1 MDSMFED
8 DISILTQEALGPDED
23 WLDSPNT
30 DLSGEMCSASHFAL
44 ITAYDDI
51 KNRLTGLERENST
64 LKRRLKMYEVKY
76 PLISEFGEEHIFSLY
91 EAKETSLLKSEKA
104 SLQQQLNQFQHEDMD
119 SMFEDDI
126 SILTQEALGPDED
139 WLDSPNTDLSGEMC
153 SASHF
158 ALITAYDDI
167 KNRLTGLERENST
180 LKRRLKMYEVKE
192 LTGGRAGPALSAAV
206 TSGVSVS
213 PGVSQRLSRTL
224 RVEAPSPQPPRGPRE
239 TASPFTSPR
248 RIWVNLALAYTELT
262 EELCR
267 LRNLSSLQSQ
277 ILRALLQ
284 EKSLNGGQRHSPLSQ
299 CHSPAQQRRSPAPQ
313 CPSPAPPGRSPAPQC
328 QSPALQRRSPGPP
341 SQSPAQ
347 QRRSPAPAPCQSPAQ
362 QRRSPVPPPSSQSP
376 AQQRRS
382 PVPPPCPS
390 PASASPHRLPGERME
405 LGYAKPSS
413 RHIKAGF
420 QGRRSYSEVTNVALY
435 QQNRSLW
442 LQPEASTLPKHR
454 PYGEVYLGGGAGAPL
469 SSREPFEEH
478 LRFEKQSSDEEE
490 WALPSP
496 PSPEAGA
503 IRCASFCAGFPVPD
517 AEAAHRTAAAYARAE
532 HAQSWPSINVSMVH
546 PPPHHNPP
554 PGGRHIKAGFQ
565 GRRSYSEVTNVALYQ
580 QNRSLWLQP
589 EASTLPKHRPYGE
602 VYLGGGA
609 GAPLSSREPFEEHLR
624 FEKQSSDEEEWAL
637 PSPPSPEAGA
647 IRCASFCAG
656 FPVPDAEA
664 AHRTAAA
671 YARAEHAQSWPSIN
685 QLGAGAT
692 PSLVAHPRGWRYRE
706 PVVAMA
712 LAAGER

>member
-76 PLISEFGEEHIFSLY
+76 PLIGEFGEEHIFSLY

-104 SLQQQLNQFQHEDMD
+104 SLQQQLNQFQHELQKSKEREEQLEEMIQAY
-119 SMFEDDI
+119 EK
-126 SILTQEALGPDED
+126 LCVEKA
-139 WLDSPNTDLSGEMC
+139 DLETELGEMR
-153 SASHF
+153 
-158 ALITAYDDI
+158 ALVETHLSRIRSLEQQLRQRDGSTFPGLGTPLPGQEVPFLALHP
-167 KNRLTGLERENST
+167 NPGLTHVLERAGGWQSRGLEAAGRLEAELEAARQETQRAQHREEH
-180 LKRRLKMYEVKE
+180 LKAECERLQAELKHLQDTREQDQSERDMAWVKKV
-192 LTGGRAGPALSAAV
+192 GDD
-206 TSGVSVS
+206 
-213 PGVSQRLSRTL
+213 Q
-224 RVEAPSPQPPRGPRE
+224 
-239 TASPFTSPR
+239 
-248 RIWVNLALAYTELT
+248 VNLALAYTELT

-267 LRNLSSLQSQ
+267 LRNVSSLQSQ

-299 CHSPAQQRRSPAPQ
+299 CHSPVQQRRSPAPQ
-313 CPSPAPPGRSPAPQC
+313 CPSPAPPGRPPAPQC

-347 QRRSPAPAPCQSPAQ
+347 QRRSPAPGPCQSPAQ
-362 QRRSPVPPPSSQSP
+362 QRRSPVPPSSQSP

-382 PVPPPCPS
+382 PAPPPCPS

-420 QGRRSYSEVTNVALY
+420 QGRRSYSEVSNVALY
-435 QQNRSLW
+435 QQSRSLW

-454 PYGEVYLGGGAGAPL
+454 PYGEVYLGGAGSPL
-469 SSREPFEEH
+469 STHEPFEEH
-478 LRFEKQSSDEEE
+478 VRFEKQSSDEEE

-503 IRCASFCAGFPVPD
+503 IRCASFCAGFPIPD
-517 AEAAHRTAAAYARAE
+517 AEAVQRTAAAYARAE
-532 HAQSWPSINVSMVH
+532 HAQSWPSINLLLETVD
-546 PPPHHNPP
+546 
-554 PGGRHIKAGFQ
+554 
-565 GRRSYSEVTNVALYQ
+565 SEVRSCPLCQLAFPIGYPDDALV
-580 QNRSLWLQP
+580 
-589 EASTLPKHRPYGE
+589 KHID
-602 VYLGGGA
+602 
-609 GAPLSSREPFEEHLR
+609 SHL
-624 FEKQSSDEEEWAL
+624 ENSK
-637 PSPPSPEAGA
+637 
-647 IRCASFCAG
+647 I
-656 FPVPDAEA
+656 
-664 AHRTAAA
+664 
-671 YARAEHAQSWPSIN
+671 
-685 QLGAGAT
+685 
-692 PSLVAHPRGWRYRE
+692 
-706 PVVAMA
+706 
-712 LAAGER
+712 

>member
-8 DISILTQEALGPDED
+8 DISILTQEALGPDDD

-76 PLISEFGEEHIFSLY
+76 PLIGEFGEEHIFSLY

-104 SLQQQLNQFQHEDMD
+104 SLQQQLNQFQHEGVLCPRGSRALVETHLSRIRSLEQQLRQRDGGSFPGLGTPLAGQD
-119 SMFEDDI
+119 VPFLALHPNPG
-126 SILTQEALGPDED
+126 LTHGEQPPPLSPPPHSLG
-139 WLDSPNTDLSGEMC
+139 S
-153 SASHF
+153 
-158 ALITAYDDI
+158 
-167 KNRLTGLERENST
+167 RGLEAELEAARQETQRAQHREEH
-180 LKRRLKMYEVKE
+180 LKAECERLQAELKHLQDTREQDQSERDMAWVKKV
-192 LTGGRAGPALSAAV
+192 GDD
-206 TSGVSVS
+206 
-213 PGVSQRLSRTL
+213 Q
-224 RVEAPSPQPPRGPRE
+224 
-239 TASPFTSPR
+239 
-248 RIWVNLALAYTELT
+248 VNLALAYTELT

-347 QRRSPAPAPCQSPAQ
+347 QRRSPAPGPCQSPAQ
-362 QRRSPVPPPSSQSP
+362 QRRSPVPPSNQSP

-382 PVPPPCPS
+382 PAPPPCPS

-435 QQNRSLW
+435 QQSRSLW

-454 PYGEVYLGGGAGAPL
+454 PYGEVYLGGAGAPL

-478 LRFEKQSSDEEE
+478 VRFEKQSSDEEE

-503 IRCASFCAGFPVPD
+503 IRCASFCAGFPD
-517 AEAAHRTAAAYARAE
+517 ADAVHRTAAAYARAE
-532 HAQSWPSINVSMVH
+532 HAQSWPSINLLLETVD
-546 PPPHHNPP
+546 
-554 PGGRHIKAGFQ
+554 
-565 GRRSYSEVTNVALYQ
+565 SEVRSCPLCQLAFPIGYPDDALV
-580 QNRSLWLQP
+580 
-589 EASTLPKHRPYGE
+589 KHID
-602 VYLGGGA
+602 
-609 GAPLSSREPFEEHLR
+609 SHL
-624 FEKQSSDEEEWAL
+624 ENSK
-637 PSPPSPEAGA
+637 
-647 IRCASFCAG
+647 I
-656 FPVPDAEA
+656 
-664 AHRTAAA
+664 
-671 YARAEHAQSWPSIN
+671 
-685 QLGAGAT
+685 
-692 PSLVAHPRGWRYRE
+692 
-706 PVVAMA
+706 
-712 LAAGER
+712 

>member
-76 PLISEFGEEHIFSLY
+76 PLIGEFGEEHIFSLY

-104 SLQQQLNQFQHEDMD
+104 SLQQQLNQFQHELQKSKEREEQLEEMIQAY
-119 SMFEDDI
+119 EK
-126 SILTQEALGPDED
+126 LCVEKA
-139 WLDSPNTDLSGEMC
+139 DLETELGEMR
-153 SASHF
+153 
-158 ALITAYDDI
+158 ALVETHLSRIRNLEQQLRQRDGSTFPGLGTPLPGQDVPFLALHP
-167 KNRLTGLERENST
+167 NPSLTHVLERAGGWQSRGLEAAGRLEAELEAARQETQRAQHREEH
-180 LKRRLKMYEVKE
+180 LKAECERLQAELKHLQDAREQDQSERDMAWVKKV
-192 LTGGRAGPALSAAV
+192 GDD
-206 TSGVSVS
+206 
-213 PGVSQRLSRTL
+213 Q
-224 RVEAPSPQPPRGPRE
+224 
-239 TASPFTSPR
+239 
-248 RIWVNLALAYTELT
+248 VNLALAYTELT

-277 ILRALLQ
+277 ILRTLLQ
-284 EKSLNGGQRHSPLSQ
+284 EKSLNGAQRHSPLSQ

-347 QRRSPAPAPCQSPAQ
+347 QRRSPAPGPCQSPAQ
-362 QRRSPVPPPSSQSP
+362 QRRSPVPPSNQSP

-382 PVPPPCPS
+382 PAPPPCPS
-390 PASASPHRLPGERME
+390 PALASPHRLPGERME

-420 QGRRSYSEVTNVALY
+420 QGRRSYSEVSNVALY
-435 QQNRSLW
+435 QQSRSLW

-454 PYGEVYLGGGAGAPL
+454 PYGEVYLGGAGAPL
-469 SSREPFEEH
+469 STREPFEEH
-478 LRFEKQSSDEEE
+478 VRFEKQSSDEEE

-503 IRCASFCAGFPVPD
+503 IRCASFCAGFPSPD
-517 AEAAHRTAAAYARAE
+517 ADAAHRTAAAYARAE
-532 HAQSWPSINVSMVH
+532 HAQSWPSINLLLETVD
-546 PPPHHNPP
+546 
-554 PGGRHIKAGFQ
+554 
-565 GRRSYSEVTNVALYQ
+565 SEVRSCPLCQLAFPIGYPDDALV
-580 QNRSLWLQP
+580 
-589 EASTLPKHRPYGE
+589 KHID
-602 VYLGGGA
+602 
-609 GAPLSSREPFEEHLR
+609 SHL
-624 FEKQSSDEEEWAL
+624 ENSK
-637 PSPPSPEAGA
+637 
-647 IRCASFCAG
+647 I
-656 FPVPDAEA
+656 
-664 AHRTAAA
+664 
-671 YARAEHAQSWPSIN
+671 
-685 QLGAGAT
+685 
-692 PSLVAHPRGWRYRE
+692 
-706 PVVAMA
+706 
-712 LAAGER
+712 

>member
-76 PLISEFGEEHIFSLY
+76 PLIGEFGEEHIFSLY

-104 SLQQQLNQFQHEDMD
+104 SLQQQLNQFQHELQKSKEREEQLEEMIQAY
-119 SMFEDDI
+119 EK
-126 SILTQEALGPDED
+126 LCVEKA
-139 WLDSPNTDLSGEMC
+139 DLETELGEMR
-153 SASHF
+153 
-158 ALITAYDDI
+158 ALVETHLSRIRSLEQQLRQRDAGTFPGLGAPLPGQDVPFLALHP
-167 KNRLTGLERENST
+167 NPGLTHVLERAGGWQSRGLEATARLEAELEAARQETQRAQHREEH
-180 LKRRLKMYEVKE
+180 LKAECERLQAELKHLQDTREQDQSERDMAWVKKV
-192 LTGGRAGPALSAAV
+192 GDD
-206 TSGVSVS
+206 
-213 PGVSQRLSRTL
+213 Q
-224 RVEAPSPQPPRGPRE
+224 
-239 TASPFTSPR
+239 
-248 RIWVNLALAYTELT
+248 VNLALAYTELT

-347 QRRSPAPAPCQSPAQ
+347 QRRSPAPGPCQSPAQ
-362 QRRSPVPPPSSQSP
+362 QRRSPVPPSSQSP

-382 PVPPPCPS
+382 PAPPPCPS

-420 QGRRSYSEVTNVALY
+420 QGRRSYSEVSNVALY
-435 QQNRSLW
+435 QQSRSLW

-454 PYGEVYLGGGAGAPL
+454 PYGEVYLGGTGSPL
-469 SSREPFEEH
+469 SAREPFEEH
-478 LRFEKQSSDEEE
+478 VRFEKQSSDEEE

-503 IRCASFCAGFPVPD
+503 IRCASFCAGFPD
-517 AEAAHRTAAAYARAE
+517 ADAVHRTAAAYARAE
-532 HAQSWPSINVSMVH
+532 HAQSWPSINLLLETVD
-546 PPPHHNPP
+546 
-554 PGGRHIKAGFQ
+554 
-565 GRRSYSEVTNVALYQ
+565 SEVRSCPLCQLAFPIGYPDDALV
-580 QNRSLWLQP
+580 
-589 EASTLPKHRPYGE
+589 KHID
-602 VYLGGGA
+602 
-609 GAPLSSREPFEEHLR
+609 SHL
-624 FEKQSSDEEEWAL
+624 ENSK
-637 PSPPSPEAGA
+637 
-647 IRCASFCAG
+647 I
-656 FPVPDAEA
+656 
-664 AHRTAAA
+664 
-671 YARAEHAQSWPSIN
+671 
-685 QLGAGAT
+685 
-692 PSLVAHPRGWRYRE
+692 
-706 PVVAMA
+706 
-712 LAAGER
+712 

>member
-30 DLSGEMCSASHFAL
+30 DFSGEMCSASHFAL

-76 PLISEFGEEHIFSLY
+76 PLIGEFGEEHIFSLY

-104 SLQQQLNQFQHEDMD
+104 SLQQQLNQFQHELQKSKEREEQLEEMIQAY
-119 SMFEDDI
+119 EK
-126 SILTQEALGPDED
+126 LCVEKA
-139 WLDSPNTDLSGEMC
+139 DLETELGEMR
-153 SASHF
+153 
-158 ALITAYDDI
+158 ALVETHLSRIRSLEQQLRQRDGGTFPGLGAPLPGQEVPFLALHP
-167 KNRLTGLERENST
+167 NPGLTHVLERAGGWQSRGLETTARLEAELEAARQETQRAQHREEH
-180 LKRRLKMYEVKE
+180 LKAECERLQAELKHLQDTREQDQSERDMAWVKKV
-192 LTGGRAGPALSAAV
+192 GDD
-206 TSGVSVS
+206 
-213 PGVSQRLSRTL
+213 Q
-224 RVEAPSPQPPRGPRE
+224 
-239 TASPFTSPR
+239 
-248 RIWVNLALAYTELT
+248 VNLALAYTELT

-347 QRRSPAPAPCQSPAQ
+347 QRRSPAPGPCQSPAQ
-362 QRRSPVPPPSSQSP
+362 QRRSPVPPSSQSP

-382 PVPPPCPS
+382 PAPPPCPS

-420 QGRRSYSEVTNVALY
+420 QGRRSYSEVSNVALY
-435 QQNRSLW
+435 QQSRSLW

-454 PYGEVYLGGGAGAPL
+454 PYGEVYLGGAGAPL
-469 SSREPFEEH
+469 SAREPFEEH
-478 LRFEKQSSDEEE
+478 MRFEKQSSDEEE

-496 PSPEAGA
+496 PSPEVGA
-503 IRCASFCAGFPVPD
+503 IRCASFCAGFPIPD
-517 AEAAHRTAAAYARAE
+517 ADAAHRTAAAYARAE
-532 HAQSWPSINVSMVH
+532 HAQSWPSINLLLETVD
-546 PPPHHNPP
+546 
-554 PGGRHIKAGFQ
+554 
-565 GRRSYSEVTNVALYQ
+565 SEVRSCPLCQLAFPIGYPDDALV
-580 QNRSLWLQP
+580 
-589 EASTLPKHRPYGE
+589 KHID
-602 VYLGGGA
+602 
-609 GAPLSSREPFEEHLR
+609 SHL
-624 FEKQSSDEEEWAL
+624 ENSK
-637 PSPPSPEAGA
+637 
-647 IRCASFCAG
+647 I
-656 FPVPDAEA
+656 
-664 AHRTAAA
+664 
-671 YARAEHAQSWPSIN
+671 
-685 QLGAGAT
+685 
-692 PSLVAHPRGWRYRE
+692 
-706 PVVAMA
+706 
-712 LAAGER
+712 